1 MEVGIDFGTTF
12 STLCFSAGRGVEGCV
27 PESDTVYI
35 PTVVGIRKDGTYTI
49 GLGALLEKD
58 VLVYRDIK
66 RYFGMNKFNAE
77 VYLKKLKPK
86 FEVVV
91 KNWSA
96 YIGPTSGEKGKTRS
110 VIALT
115 CMFVSALAK
124 MAVSIT
130 GSAVTLSVCS
140 VPAEYSSYM
149 RNFIFQGCSLAKI
162 QVQAVVNEPTAAGLS
177 AFVTVDKNSIEYM
190 VVYDFGGGTFDA
202 SLMAV
207 GPSYVCVVDSLGDN
221 YLGGRDVDNALLE
234 VVVNRL
240 KISED
245 TLDPFSMEALKI
257 DMVDNPL
264 SATRKVLVKTGDV
277 KTLDFTS
284 QQFRSLCEPFVE
296 RAKKIIERLL
306 VRNNVTNC
314 VAVLIG
320 GSCVLPGVRNSVASL
335 KGVSK
340 VIFDKDTYRAAVA
353 IGAAIY
359 AQTFAGASRYRL
371 IDCVSNSL
379 SDERQPLMAVT
390 VFPKGHPIPSTVA
403 VDFKMPTYNTG
414 VVLHEGESSFINE
427 NARTYSAP
435 LKTAQFPGGRTYVSE
450 FKISEDGRLDV
461 SMNGVPL
468 INEVVPEKPLNAE
481 YSETFLSSD
490 DKRIKPEV
498 DNVKLFYSKILANP
512 SLKNKDL
519 ASRKEEYKKNG
530 IVCD

>member
-12 STLCFSAGRGVEGCV
+12 STLCFSAGRGVDGCV

-77 VYLKKLKPK
+77 VYKKKLKPK
-86 FEVVV
+86 FEVIV

-96 YIGPTSGEKGKTRS
+96 YIGPSSGEKGKTRS
-110 VIALT
+110 VIALA

-130 GSAVTLSVCS
+130 GSAVKLSVCS

-149 RNFIFQGCSLAKI
+149 RNFIFQGCNLAKI

-207 GPSYVCVVDSLGDN
+207 GSSYVCVVDSLGDN
-221 YLGGRDVDNALLE
+221 YLGGRDVDNALLD
-234 VVVNRL
+234 VVVNKL
-240 KISED
+240 NISESS
-245 TLDPFSMEALKI
+245 LDPFSMEALKI

-264 SATRKVLVKTGDV
+264 STTRRVLTKTGEV
-277 KTLDFTS
+277 KTLRFDN

-296 RAKKIIERLL
+296 RARAIIERLL
-306 VRNNVTNC
+306 KRNGVTSC

-320 GSCVLPGVRNSVASL
+320 GSSVLPGVRNSVAGL
-335 KGVSK
+335 KEISR
-340 VIFDKDTYRAAVA
+340 VIFDKETYRAAVA

-359 AQTFAGASRYRL
+359 AQTFTGVSRYRL

-379 SDERQPLMAVT
+379 SDERQPLQAIT

-403 VDFKMPTYNTG
+403 VNFKMPTYNTG

-435 LKTAQFPGGRTYVSE
+435 LRTSQFPGGRTYVNE

-461 SMNGVPL
+461 TMNGVPL
-468 INEVVPEKPLNAE
+468 INEVVPERPLDEE
-481 YSETFLSSD
+481 YSEVFLSSD

-498 DNVKLFYSKILANP
+498 NDIKLFYSKILNQP
-512 SLKNKDL
+512 SLSTKDL
-519 ASRKEEYKKNG
+519 AARREEYIKNG